1 MKTPAKAAKTAVK
14 SIVKKNVG
22 LKAAPT
28 EVIESKDA
36 PATDV
41 DEQTQRIIN
50 VRKVMRERDRCRL
63 ETEDF
68 AKSDILRERLR
79 DLGVDVI
86 DQKNGPSGWKFIDGS
101 SNKLKAGTSVPD
113 DAIRK
118 RNVAEVSE
126 PQAKP
131 TKSGKTKTIEEKPEV
146 QSSSTKHGTF
156 HFAVIHLIRIL
167 HNLLSSNFVI
177 IEKDEQQRNKALLT
191 GVLGKGQ
198 SSAVRVIQGVKIEDI
213 SIGTGRKAESGK
225 KLKMHY
231 VGRLKSTNNVFDSS
245 KNKPFAFRLGRS
257 EVIRGWDIGVE
268 GMLVGGKRI
277 LTIPPE
283 KGYGKGGA
291 PPTIPGNA
299 TLVFEVTL
307 LEVN

>member
-1 MKTPAKAAKTAVK
+1 M
-14 SIVKKNVG
+14 N
-22 LKAAPT
+22 
-28 EVIESKDA
+28 
-36 PATDV
+36 
-41 DEQTQRIIN
+41 III
-50 VRKVMRERDRCRL
+50 
-63 ETEDF
+63 
-68 AKSDILRERLR
+68 A
-79 DLGVDVI
+79 
-86 DQKNGPSGWKFIDGS
+86 
-101 SNKLKAGTSVPD
+101 
-113 DAIRK
+113 
-118 RNVAEVSE
+118 
-126 PQAKP
+126 
-131 TKSGKTKTIEEKPEV
+131 
-146 QSSSTKHGTF
+146 
-156 HFAVIHLIRIL
+156 
-167 HNLLSSNFVI
+167 
-177 IEKDEQQRNKALLT
+177 EKDERQRNKALLT

-198 SSAVRVIQGVKIEDI
+198 SPAVRVIQGVKIEDI